1 MSEDSLMQ
9 DRRARERLLA
19 ELRNQG
25 ISDERVLDAMTSIP
39 REQFL
44 PPELAG
50 EAYLNEALPIGCGQ
64 TISQPFIVAY
74 MTEKLGVEAGHDV
87 LEIGTGSGYQAAI
100 LARLARH
107 VYTIERHERL
117 LEEARER
124 LQSLGLENVT
134 AISGDGAKGWPEP
147 RLFDRIMVTANAKKL
162 PQALVDQLK
171 EGGRMIL
178 PLGRRLWQEKLVL
191 YEKTTGSLQ
200 KQDLLP
206 VRFVPLVS

>member
-100 LARLARH
+100 LARLARCGTLN
-107 VYTIERHERL
+107 VPTTARS
-117 LEEARER
+117 ARE
-124 LQSLGLENVT
+124 S
-134 AISGDGAKGWPEP
+134 P
-147 RLFDRIMVTANAKKL
+147 
-162 PQALVDQLK
+162 
-171 EGGRMIL
+171 GGRSSFRS
-178 PLGRRLWQEKLVL
+178 G
-191 YEKTTGSLQ
+191 
-200 KQDLLP
+200 
-206 VRFVPLVS
+206 